1 MKFIKQ
7 LSEDEFIVKMEPKDA
22 EKTTKIVL
30 AHDYLMF
37 TARGWTCTDM
47 QIKGPYGVAN
57 VVHHRVSVQIPIRM
71 AQDMLKTVL
80 TKDREYLKE
89 EHLMRSDGQAA
100 YLCEDEGSKYYYAKD
115 DGTRM
120 VAIYNTNDNKF
131 YHFSEETVNLILNSK
146 TKF

>member
-7 LSEDEFIVKMEPKDA
+7 LSEDEFIVKMEPKDT

-30 AHDYLMF
+30 AHDYLQF
-37 TARGWTCTDM
+37 GGRDWTCTDL
-47 QIKGPYGVAN
+47 QDIKGPYGWSN
-57 VVHHRVSVQIPIRM
+57 VVNHWVRVQIPIRM
-71 AQDMLKTVL
+71 AQDILQNVL
-80 TKDREYLKE
+80 TSDRKYLDE
-89 EHLMRSDGQAA
+89 EHLENDGKPR
-100 YLCEDEGSKYYYAKD
+100 YCEDEGSKYYYAKD